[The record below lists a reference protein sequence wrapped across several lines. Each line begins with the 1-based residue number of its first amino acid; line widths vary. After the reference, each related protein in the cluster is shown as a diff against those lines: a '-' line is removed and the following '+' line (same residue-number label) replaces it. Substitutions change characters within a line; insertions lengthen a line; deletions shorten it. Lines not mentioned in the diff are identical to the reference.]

1 MVSFWFGLFKYNSIP
16 KKIWGDEVRSESQ
29 KNHHQKYKKL
39 SDAEL
44 KQKLTPLQYK
54 VTQNNGTEKPFD
66 NEFWNNKKG
75 GIYVDIVSGEPIFL
89 RHCS

>member
-1 MVSFWFGLFKYNSIP
+1 M
-16 KKIWGDEVRSESQ
+16 
-29 KNHHQKYKKL
+29 

-75 GIYVDIVSGEPIFL
+75 GIYVEIVSGEPIFL
-89 RHCS
+89 CHCS